1 VDVDDVEVGRV
12 ISVVDNVDGEMVVYI
27 GDVVIVFGTV
37 VDDAKDLK
45 RVVDEEVD
53 LRDVVVMLTLGIEV
67 VLRDEMTL
75 GRLLLLIV
83 ALPDNDRAGRD

>member
-27 GDVVIVFGTV
+27 GDVVMVLGTV